1 MTKPTDKQI
10 EARKKYSKSNSL
22 HFGKN
27 ERCFGKSTEENRAAR
42 IKATNEVKANDY
54 ANNYING
61 LYVYL
66 CSTGAI
72 SGSRSNKLSEM
83 NQLLE
88 HGKIL
93 KH

>member
-10 EARKKYSKSNSL
+10 EARKKYSKSNGL

-42 IKATNEVKANDY
+42 IKATNKVKADDY
-54 ANNYING
+54 ANNYVNG
-61 LYVYL
+61 LYVHL

-72 SGSRSNKLSEM
+72 SGNRLNKLSEM
-83 NQLLE
+83 NQLID

>member
-54 ANNYING
+54 ANNFVNG
-61 LYVYL
+61 IYVHL

-72 SGSRSNKLSEM
+72 SGNRLNKLSEM
-83 NQLLE
+83 NQLID